1 MHFTA
6 FARLAGA
13 ALAAVVLIAAA
24 APAGAFCIEN
34 NTRFL
39 EIEVAQIDGYKEP
52 CVSVFCKKFERRL
65 KPGQSDCCAHG
76 NTDCNVSGKPE
87 TMINFHARLLWGKQ
101 YVCVA
106 GDKPASQGI
115 AMRADRTLDIRQDG
129 MHVKCGVR

>member
-13 ALAAVVLIAAA
+13 AVAAVVLMAVA

-39 EIEVAQIDGYKEP
+39 EIEIAQVDGYKEP
-52 CVSVFCKKFERRL
+52 CVGFFCKRFEKRL
-65 KPGQSDCCAHG
+65 KPGQSECCAHG
-76 NTDCNVSGKPE
+76 NTDCNVTGRPE
-87 TMINFHARLLWGKQ
+87 TMIEFHARLLWGKQ

-106 GDKPASQGI
+106 GAKPASQGLKI
-115 AMRADRTLDIRQDG
+115 RADQTLSIRQDG
-129 MHVKCGVR
+129 MHVRCDVR